1 MSTPNPLIPQGSNLE
16 QAARSKSTLS
26 IAAFIAGAH
35 AAVFLGLLL
44 IGCNKENSGAGT
56 AAATT
61 DTGTTAVS
69 AGDNAVH
76 PTTTVGD
83 TNVVV
88 GGPTT
93 AADPYAQPVGFAGA
107 VSTNPPPHNPP
118 SGYAGQPA
126 LRGDPYSQPQ
136 AQPPSESLPAASSE
150 YTVKSGDIAYNVAKK
165 NGVSLKALKE
175 ANSGVDLGKLKVGQ
189 KITLPAATAAGPT
202 AAPTAGAGAALAG
215 TAPETSTAT
224 TSYTVKGGDTLT
236 RIAKKFGTTSKAI
249 RSANGLQSDVIK
261 VGHKLKIPVKA
272 AAAAPVETAPA
283 PAPAPV
289 PAPGYNPPPYSQ
301 PLPAS
306 NPR

>member
-76 PTTTVGD
+76 PTTSVGD
-83 TNVVV
+83 TNVVAA
-88 GGPTT
+88 GPTN

-118 SGYAGQPA
+118 PGYAGQPA
-126 LRGDPYSQPQ
+126 LRGDPYSQPKDQPQ
-136 AQPPSESLPAASSE
+136 AEPLPAASSE
-150 YTVKSGDIAYNVAKK
+150 YTVKSRDIAYNIAKK

-189 KITLPAATAAGPT
+189 KITLPAATAAAPT
-202 AAPTAGAGAALAG
+202 AAAAGAGAAPVG
-215 TAPETSTAT
+215 TAPETTAGT

-272 AAAAPVETAPA
+272 GAAAPAETA

-289 PAPGYNPPPYSQ
+289 PAPGYNPPPYSH

-306 NPR
+306 TPR